1 MQTIIELKSKDE
13 GVIHTSDEQKEQSTN
28 EELLT
33 LDTMER
39 MIEEAFTELGLK
51 IVDMDDK
58 VGQSSVTFYPKQ
70 KKRSN

>member
-13 GVIHTSDEQKEQSTN
+13 GVIHASDEQKEQSTN